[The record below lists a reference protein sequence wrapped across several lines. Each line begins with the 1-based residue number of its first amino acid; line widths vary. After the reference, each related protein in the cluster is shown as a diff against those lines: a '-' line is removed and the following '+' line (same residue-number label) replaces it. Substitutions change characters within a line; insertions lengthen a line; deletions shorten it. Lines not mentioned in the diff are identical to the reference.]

1 LTTHLSIAAAS
12 GHTYSPGVKLNSM
25 EELTNF
31 RKEKDRLFAKEAESP
46 LTPAQ
51 KKNFA
56 GLNYFAPNPSL
67 IFRAL
72 QLEPIPGE
80 QLVQIKTSAGDNQ
93 PFRIK
98 GKIRFEV
105 GGSPCELTVYD
116 STDGAGL
123 FLPFRDKTNGTDTYH
138 DGRYIEVAEEDG
150 KIVEL
155 DFNYAYNP
163 YCAYNDSFRCPITPE
178 SNTLP
183 VAITAGEKRFHQLS
197 G

>member
-1 LTTHLSIAAAS
+1 MSRLEQFRQEK
-12 GHTYSPGVKLNSM
+12 G
-25 EELTNF
+25 ELF
-31 RKEKDRLFAKEAESP
+31 GKEDQSP
-46 LTPAQ
+46 LTPGQ
-51 KKNFA
+51 KENFA
-56 GLNYFAPNPSL
+56 GLNYFPPNPSL
-67 IFRAL
+67 IFRDL
-72 QLEPIPGE
+72 KLEQIPGE
-80 QLVQIKTSAGDNQ
+80 QSVPIKTSAGDTQ

-105 GGSPCELTVYD
+105 EGTPCELTVYD

-123 FLPFRDKTNGTDTYH
+123 FLPFRDKTNGAETYH
-138 DGRYIEVAEEDG
+138 DGRYLEVEEEDG

-163 YCAYNDSFRCPITPE
+163 YCAYNDNFRCPITPE

-197 G
+197 GQN

>member
-1 LTTHLSIAAAS
+1 MVLSM
-12 GHTYSPGVKLNSM
+12 N
-25 EELTNF
+25 ELEQF
-31 RKEKDRLFAKEAESP
+31 RQEKDALFGKETESP
-46 LTPAQ
+46 LTPTQ

-67 IFRAL
+67 IFRDL
-72 QLEPIPGE
+72 QLEQIPGE
-80 QLVQIKTSAGDNQ
+80 QSVQIKTSAGDTQ
-93 PFRIK
+93 PFKIK
-98 GKIRFEV
+98 GKIHFEI

-123 FLPFRDKTNGTDTYH
+123 FLPFRDNTNGAETYH
-138 DGRYIEVAEEDG
+138 DGRYVEIEEESG
-150 KIVEL
+150 KIAEL

-163 YCAYNDSFRCPITPE
+163 YCAYNDNFRCPITPE

-183 VAITAGEKRFHQLS
+183 VAITAGEKRFHESS